1 LAAPLRFRAW
11 QKEALA
17 KFEARVHP
25 SFLAVATPGAGKT
38 TFALAAVRRA
48 LVERKARRC
57 VVVVPTQHLKLQWA
71 AAAERFD
78 IHLDPDWSAGDG
90 ALPSDVHGIAVTYQQ
105 VAANPDA
112 LRRRVGHA
120 FVILDEV
127 HHAADARSWGDGV
140 RRAFETAPVRLCLSG
155 TPFRSDQSAI
165 PFVRYVGDEAEADYE
180 YGYGEALRDRRVVRP
195 VYFPRINGRMEWTS
209 PDGETH
215 TAGFEDALT
224 RDLAGQRLRTALAIE
239 GEWLPAVLAK
249 AHRQVVHL
257 RQDDPRAA
265 GLVIAMDQA
274 HAKGIAKI
282 LKERL
287 GVRATLATSDDPGAS
302 RKIAAFAEGDDP
314 WIVAVRMVSEGV
326 DIPRLA
332 VGVYATNTLTD
343 LFFRQAVGRLVRASD
358 TVRANRAYMFIPD
371 DPRLRLFASGIA
383 EQRRHSLR
391 KPDRA
396 EGEGWPRDEDPLRE
410 AENTAEAED
419 QLSLFSAISAI
430 PLDAS
435 GRPLEIAPI
444 DEDASHPGL
453 GVIPGLVDD
462 APGSANARRGAAGF
476 ELTAQVFDEPVPA
489 PEPEAAADA
498 NESPRSHKRRLR
510 EQNSAIVAS
519 LAHRTRRSHAEINA
533 ELNRRIGIGRIT
545 EATIGQLE
553 RRLDAARR
561 WLEGR

>member
-1 LAAPLRFRAW
+1 MATPLRFRAW
-11 QKEALA
+11 QREALA
-17 KFEARVHP
+17 KFEARVRP
-25 SFLAVATPGAGKT
+25 DFLAVATPGAGKT

-48 LVERKARRC
+48 LVARQARRC

-78 IHLDPDWSAGDG
+78 IHLDPDWKAGDG
-90 ALPSDVHGIAVTYQQ
+90 LLPSDVHGVVVTYQQ
-105 VAANPDA
+105 VAANPDE
-112 LRRRVGHA
+112 LRRRVVHS

-165 PFVRYVGDEAEADYE
+165 PFVRYVGEEAEADYE

-195 VYFPRINGRMEWTS
+195 VYFPRINGRMEWTA
-209 PDGETH
+209 PDGQTY

-224 RDLAGQRLRTALAIE
+224 RDLAGQRLRTALDVE

-257 RQDDPRAA
+257 RRTDPRAA

-274 HAKGIAKI
+274 HAKGIAAI

-287 GVRATLATSDDPGAS
+287 GVRATLATSDDPDAS
-302 RKIAAFAEGDDP
+302 RKIAAFAAGDDP

-343 LFFRQAVGRLVRASD
+343 LFFRQAVGRLVRSSESA
-358 TVRANRAYMFIPD
+358 RGQRAYMFIPD

-391 KPDRA
+391 RPERSEADDLGDRDA
-396 EGEGWPRDEDPLRE
+396 EPREPE
-410 AENTAEAED
+410 AEADGEE
-419 QLSLFSAISAI
+419 QISLFSAISAI

-435 GRPLEIAPI
+435 GRPLEIAPV
-444 DEDASHPGL
+444 DEEAAQDGL
-453 GVIPGLVDD
+453 GVIPGLVDEEP
-462 APGSANARRGAAGF
+462 APERGPATASF
-476 ELTAQVFDEPVPA
+476 ELTAQVFDQPVPI
-489 PEPEAAADA
+489 PEPEAGPTV
-498 NESPRSHKRRLR
+498 SPRSRKRKLR
-510 EQNSAIVAS
+510 EQNSAIVAA

-533 ELNRRIGIGRIT
+533 ELNRRIGIQRIT
-545 EATIGQLE
+545 EATLAQLE